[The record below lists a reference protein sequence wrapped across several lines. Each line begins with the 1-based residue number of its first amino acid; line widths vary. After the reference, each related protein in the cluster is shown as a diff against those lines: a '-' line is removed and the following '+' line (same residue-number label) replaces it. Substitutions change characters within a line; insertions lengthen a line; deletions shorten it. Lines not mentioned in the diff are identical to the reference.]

1 MLDEGSC
8 VCDLRNPPENGIL
21 KLVACGQ
28 KGCNKV
34 LSGRNLA
41 LACGRKLDGMGFVSY
56 IR

>member
-1 MLDEGSC
+1 M
-8 VCDLRNPPENGIL
+8 CDLRNPPENGIL